1 LLYLVFTTGRCNLR
15 CIYCGGSFDPEVVP
29 WSVQYDVEDLKGFM
43 EGDPEPIV
51 GFYGGEPL
59 LNVEFIKDVMDE
71 IPDAIYLIQTN
82 GLLVEELDE
91 AYWRRFDTVLLSI
104 DGRRETTDYY
114 RGRGVYDRV
123 LRAAGWLRGRGFRG
137 DLIARMAISERS
149 EPYDEITHLISL
161 EVFDH
166 VHWQLDAV
174 WSDRWRDFEGWA
186 WHRYLPDMERL
197 IELWMREAERGR
209 VLGLVPILGVL
220 RAAILGRPLS
230 RPPCG
235 AGSTALAISTD
246 GRVLACPIAV
256 EEPWAELGDV
266 RHSTWRECIG
276 RVGIGEP
283 CIGCKYV
290 DYCGGRC
297 LYAYRERLWGE
308 EGFRTLCGITS
319 TTIDLI
325 LGIKHR
331 VQELLREGRIDWRS
345 LNYPPYNNSTEIIP

>member
-15 CIYCGGSFDPEVVP
+15 CIYCGGSFNPDMVP
-29 WSVQYDVEDLKGFM
+29 WSVQYDLEDLGGFI
-43 EGDPEPIV
+43 EGDPEPII

-59 LNVEFIKDVMDE
+59 LNVDFIKEVMDE
-71 IPDAIYLIQTN
+71 IPNAKYIIQTN
-82 GLLVEELDE
+82 GLLVERLDE

-114 RGRGVYDRV
+114 RGSGVYDRV
-123 LRAAGWLRGRGFRG
+123 LRAARWLREKGFRG
-137 DLIARMAISERS
+137 DLIARMAISEQS
-149 EPYDEITHLISL
+149 EPYKEITHLL
-161 EVFDH
+161 ALKLFDH

-174 WSDRWRDFEGWA
+174 WSQRWRDFRA
-186 WHRYLPDMERL
+186 WVERCYLPDMKRL
-197 IELWMREAERGR
+197 VELWMREAARGSI
-209 VLGLVPILGVL
+209 LGLVPILGVL
-220 RAAILGRPLS
+220 RAAISGQSLS

-276 RVGIGEP
+276 HVGIGEP
-283 CIGCKYV
+283 CTDCEYV

-297 LYAYRERLWGE
+297 LYAYKERLWGE
-308 EGFRTLCGITS
+308 EGFRALCQITS
-319 TTIDLI
+319 TMIDLI
-325 LGIKHR
+325 LNIKHR
-331 VQELLREGRIDWRS
+331 VQELLEEGRIDWGS